1 MRETLE
7 PQGGMVDGFRHVHPN
22 AQGQFTY
29 WSQRARNRPRNRGLR
44 IDYALVS
51 AGLATSGALVDVLA
65 SFRDAGVNLTHID
78 KRPSR
83 MDNWQYT
90 FFIDLEGHQADPAV
104 TAALED
110 ARAHCASLH
119 VRGSYPRST
128 RVL

>member
-1 MRETLE
+1 M
-7 PQGGMVDGFRHVHPN
+7 
-22 AQGQFTY
+22 
-29 WSQRARNRPRNRGLR
+29 NRP
-44 IDYALVS
+44 
-51 AGLATSGALVDVLA
+51 GALVDVLA

-90 FFIDLEGHQADPAV
+90 FFIDLEGHQAEPTVA
-104 TAALED
+104 AALED

-119 VRGSYPRST
+119 VRGSYPRAT